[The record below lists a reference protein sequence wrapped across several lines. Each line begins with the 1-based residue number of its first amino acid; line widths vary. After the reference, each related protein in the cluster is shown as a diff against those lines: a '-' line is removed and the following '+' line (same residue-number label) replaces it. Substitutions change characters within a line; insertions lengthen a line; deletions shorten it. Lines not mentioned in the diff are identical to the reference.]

1 MIKESIISKIQ
12 KLAQKAESAKELGNI
27 EEAAA
32 FSAKVNELLT
42 KHNLAIS
49 DIDTEDVDEVTGVKL
64 DDLGLTTKAGKWTIS
79 LLSVIAEHN
88 FCKTIFHQS
97 RVVKG
102 YKVKTESKAAV
113 TIIGRPDNVEVTKYL
128 YSVLK
133 RQFESMC
140 KSEWNAYIR
149 TAKTQIAEQYDIAV
163 KDIKKP
169 GQFRGIT
176 KRPMYIKSFMIGA
189 VHGVNTK
196 LKEQAAKAK
205 QEYGSKMT
213 DLMIVNDADI
223 KQYMAEH
230 FSNTTKMRSSGSRI
244 DGSAYQKGK
253 AAGQNA
259 QMAKGMTS
267 GSRPAIKMLN

>member
-12 KLAQKAESAKELGNI
+12 KLAQKAESAKELGNV

-42 KHNLAIS
+42 RHNLAMT

-64 DDLGLTTKAGKWTIS
+64 DDLGLSTKAGKWTIS

-88 FCKTIFHQS
+88 YCKTIYHQS
-97 RVVKG
+97 RVIKG
-102 YKVKTESKAAV
+102 RRIKTDSNASV

-149 TAKTQIAEQYDIAV
+149 AAKKQLSEATGIPV

-169 GQFRGIT
+169 NQYRGVT
-176 KRPMYIKSFMIGA
+176 KRPVYIKSFMIGA
-189 VHGVNTK
+189 VHGVNRR
-196 LKEQAAKAK
+196 LSEQAVKAK
-205 QEYGSKMT
+205 EEHGSKMT
-213 DLMIVNDADI
+213 DLMIVNNADI

-230 FSNTTKMRSSGSRI
+230 FPDTQTMRSNRSRV
-244 DGSAYQKGK
+244 DGSAYQKGRD
-253 AAGQNA
+253 AGQNA
-259 QMAKGMTS
+259 QMARGMTGGTS
-267 GSRPAIKMLN
+267 IPTKMLR